1 MKKFFL
7 TAAILVLAFGS
18 ACADID
24 RPIEVKDLPV
34 KAQSFLKQHYPS
46 IEVSLAI
53 EDKEFLFNE
62 YEVVLVNGIKLD
74 FDSSGEWIE
83 VDCKYDSVPSA
94 VVPLQIQ
101 QDVAKRYPDAKIIK
115 IKRERRG
122 YEVSLSNRLELS
134 YDSKFKVVEID
145 D

>member
-7 TAAILVLAFGS
+7 TAAISVMALGS

-24 RPIEVKDLPV
+24 RPIEVSDLPA
-34 KAQSFLKQHYPS
+34 KAQSFLKQYYPS
-46 IEVSLAI
+46 VEISLAI
-53 EDKEFLFNE
+53 EDKEFLFDE
-62 YEVVLVNGIKLD
+62 YEVVLVNGIKID
-74 FDSSGEWIE
+74 FNSSGEWIE
-83 VDCKYDSVPSA
+83 VDCKYDSVPSV

-101 QDVAKRYPDAKIIK
+101 QDVAKRCPDAKIIK
-115 IKRERRG
+115 IKRLRKG
-122 YEVSLSNRLELS
+122 YEVSLSNRLELT